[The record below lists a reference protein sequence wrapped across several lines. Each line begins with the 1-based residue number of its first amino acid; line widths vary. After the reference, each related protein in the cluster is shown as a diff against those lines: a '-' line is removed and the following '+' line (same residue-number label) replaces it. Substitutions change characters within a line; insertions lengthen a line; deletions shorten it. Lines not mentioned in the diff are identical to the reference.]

1 MYAIRV
7 YRKPRKDTP
16 VLEMILC
23 KGCVTPKLC
32 RKSGQCDVNDEIDQN
47 KKNLIEKLDGTEK
60 EKNIKV
66 KSSTNKS

>member
-1 MYAIRV
+1 MV
-7 YRKPRKDTP
+7 
-16 VLEMILC
+16 LC

-32 RKSGQCDVNDEIDQN
+32 RKTGQCDVNDEIDQN

>member
-23 KGCVTPKLC
+23 KVCVTPKLW
-32 RKSGQCDVNDEIDQN
+32 RKSGQCDVEG
-47 KKNLIEKLDGTEK
+47 EKANGTNK
-60 EKNIKV
+60 EKKEVIKN

>member
-7 YRKPRKDTP
+7 YRRPKKDAP
-16 VLEMILC
+16 VLEMVLC

-32 RKSGQCDVNDEIDQN
+32 RKTRQCDVNDEIDQN

>member
-7 YRKPRKDTP
+7 YRKPKKDAP
-16 VLEMILC
+16 VLEMVLC

-32 RKSGQCDVNDEIDQN
+32 RKSCKCDVEEDITN
-47 KKNLIEKLDGTEK
+47 GTNK
-60 EKNIKV
+60 EKKEVIKV

>member
-7 YRKPRKDTP
+7 YRRPKKDAP

-32 RKSGQCDVNDEIDQN
+32 RKSGDCDVEEKNNND
-47 KKNLIEKLDGTEK
+47 TEK
-60 EKNIKV
+60 EKIIKV
-66 KSSTNKS
+66 KSSADKPKSIRKNKS

>member
-32 RKSGQCDVNDEIDQN
+32 RKSGQCDVDG
-47 KKNLIEKLDGTEK
+47 EKANGTNK
-60 EKNIKV
+60 EKKEVIKV

>member
-32 RKSGQCDVNDEIDQN
+32 RKSGQCDVEGEKANGTN
-47 KKNLIEKLDGTEK
+47 KEK
-60 EKNIKV
+60 EDVIKV

>member
-32 RKSGQCDVNDEIDQN
+32 RKSGQCDVEGDNTN
-47 KKNLIEKLDGTEK
+47 GTSK
-60 EKNIKV
+60 EKKEVIKV